1 MTDTGL
7 PPDLP
12 GEARPN
18 YGASPMQPSYPP
30 PSPQSQL
37 PQPPLPPY
45 TPPPYP
51 VMKSGGMSTGAKVG
65 LFTGLGC
72 LVLVVVPIIVIA
84 IVGLTASFSSL
95 GDDSGY
101 EPWQPPTYD
110 DGGTSSGDV
119 TGAVESQWKSGDDWL
134 PAPAGEAQPGDFLP
148 GYASPAEWLQ
158 YNMGA
163 DYDFTVIFTS
173 DPAYNCGLAKAE
185 PQPDWV
191 IGCYNP
197 DYGKTLFIWWG
208 PEAIDDMKALIL
220 LHEYSHFWQN
230 WQNFDATQ
238 SAVDA
243 GLLDDPQFNQD
254 VWETDATCRVYV
266 DWHYTDLRYLD
277 SYTLSPCGD
286 TGWGEHWFE
295 NELLERGI
303 TVTDY

>member
-12 GEARPN
+12 GEARPH
-18 YGASPMQPSYPP
+18 YGAQPVGPA
-30 PSPQSQL
+30 Q
-37 PQPPLPPY
+37 PQPTALPPYAQAPMPAY

-65 LFTGLGC
+65 LFSGLGC
-72 LVLVVVPIIVIA
+72 LVLIIVPIIVVAVI
-84 IVGLTASFSSL
+84 GLTSSFSSL
-95 GDDSGY
+95 GDNDY
-101 EPWQPPTYD
+101 DPWVPPD
-110 DGGTSSGDV
+110 DEGTNSENIE
-119 TGAVESQWKSGDDWL
+119 GAVESQWKSGDDWL
-134 PAPAGEAQPGDFLP
+134 TAPAGEAQPNDFLP
-148 GYASPAEWLQ
+148 GFASPAEWLQ

-163 DYDFTVIFTS
+163 DYDFEVVFTS
-173 DPAYNCGLAKAE
+173 DPAYNCGMAKST

-208 PEAIDDMKALIL
+208 PEAIDDMKQLIL
-220 LHEYSHFWQN
+220 LHEYSHYWQN

-243 GLLDDPQFNQD
+243 GLLADPEFNQD

-277 SYTLSPCGD
+277 SYTVSPCGD

-295 NELLERGI
+295 NELLERGVK
-303 TVTDY
+303 VTDY